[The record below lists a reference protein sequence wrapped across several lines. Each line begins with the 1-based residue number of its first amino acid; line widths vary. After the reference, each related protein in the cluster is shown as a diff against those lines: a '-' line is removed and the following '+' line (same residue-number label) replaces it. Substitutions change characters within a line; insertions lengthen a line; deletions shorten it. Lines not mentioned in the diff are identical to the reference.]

1 MPNYFIQKK
10 KYLLSEHALIK
21 FFAGKQDFPISNK
34 CILLVKCS
42 SSNDKDGTL
51 NG

>member
-1 MPNYFIQKK
+1 M
-10 KYLLSEHALIK
+10 YLLSEHAFVK
-21 FFAGKQDFPISNK
+21 FFAGKQDLPISSK

-42 SSNDKDGTL
+42 SSNDKDETL